1 MRCSRLGRPA
11 RESVAKVTMELCD
24 KSREAREV
32 KPRKAPSSTFSTA
45 LPSRLRLVSL
55 EREVKACEEILLI
68 ELRERSR
75 LHRLGG
81 KRSRLGGERAPE
93 SRFEDKSRLER

>member
-1 MRCSRLGRPA
+1 MRLGRHA

-24 KSREAREV
+24 KSRE
-32 KPRKAPSSTFSTA
+32 APSSTFSTA